1 MGDRTMEIGVM
12 SRTSSRASV
21 VRMISFKLTVS
32 SCQHVSKTVSNVGGM
47 AIGGS
52 GKQEGDTSSFP
63 STCVSHEL
71 VILYCWFCRIA
82 CLLVCCCLIVNS
94 SQRMAR
100 FQIFRLCLVP
110 GTNVPRAVGKCAML
124 SVK

>member
-52 GKQEGDTSSFP
+52 GKQEGECKQHFLLSF
-63 STCVSHEL
+63 
-71 VILYCWFCRIA
+71 
-82 CLLVCCCLIVNS
+82 LIVPY
-94 SQRMAR
+94 QLKR
-100 FQIFRLCLVP
+100 
-110 GTNVPRAVGKCAML
+110 
-124 SVK
+124 